1 MYNGSRTPYGT
12 KVTYSCGV
20 GRQLLQYTYDD
31 EILYNSTQYECQWD
45 RTWYPEREVDACE
58 WIACIDPPLPYGHNL
73 ESDFDGIN
81 PYEFYS
87 YATYTCKPG
96 A

>member
-12 KVTYSCGV
+12 KVTYSCGL

-45 RTWYPEREVDACE
+45 RTWYPEREVDARNGL
-58 WIACIDPPLPYGHNL
+58 AAAHNRGGNGSHATNSDATTSMSMTVTL
-73 ESDFDGIN
+73 EGWWH
-81 PYEFYS
+81 
-87 YATYTCKPG
+87 
-96 A
+96 